1 MTLLQ
6 KKNNKSLKKIN
17 GVWKIFKVVDFYM
30 DLKLN
35 LNKYFYIKTFIESNT
50 KLKNFKY
57 LLFLFIL
64 FQFKSFVTILFFFIL
79 ILFNKLYLIHLNNNY
94 F

>member
-1 MTLLQ
+1 
-6 KKNNKSLKKIN
+6 
-17 GVWKIFKVVDFYM
+17 M

-35 LNKYFYIKTFIESNT
+35 LNKYFYIKTVNESNT